1 MQTMTIKIND
11 DKNFDFLVELLSKFS
26 FVKEI
31 KAEGSS
37 VSNIGNSQISIS
49 KPSGTP
55 SIEDFAG
62 MWEKSPKTI
71 EQIRTTGW
79 QRT

>member
-11 DKNFDFLVELLSKFS
+11 DNNYAFLVELLSKFS

-31 KAEGSS
+31 KTEGSAMS
-37 VSNIGNSQISIS
+37 ITDNSQMSIS
-49 KPSGTP
+49 KPSGSP

-62 MWEKSPKTI
+62 IWEKSPKTI
-71 EQIRTTGW
+71 EQLRTTGW

>member
-11 DKNFDFLVELLSKFS
+11 DKNFAFLVELLSKFS

-31 KAEGSS
+31 KTEGSA
-37 VSNIGNSQISIS
+37 VLIAEKSNISIS

-71 EQIRTTGW
+71 EQIRATGW

>member
-11 DKNFDFLVELLSKFS
+11 DKNYAFLVELLSKFS

-31 KAEGSS
+31 RTESSS
-37 VSNIGNSQISIS
+37 VSIAEKSNISIS

-71 EQIRTTGW
+71 EQIRATGW